1 VAGLKVDLEA
11 QRAAMAK
18 LAFLIGKWEGEAR
31 IYRGG
36 GGPGIQ
42 KRENRNS
49 KNETREKLEVFH
61 MTEEASWRLD
71 GLILLIE
78 GTGRNMAERIRATR
92 EGGASTAPTGGQ
104 RPPIQALGF
113 LCYDDAEQTYRFRA
127 FNDGRFLESEAKLAH
142 DGKGLEW
149 GFAVEHVRTRAVL
162 RINERGEWTE
172 EHQITIGEQPAR
184 RFMEVVVRK
193 KG

>member
-1 VAGLKVDLEA
+1 MSGLKVDLEA

-36 GGPGIQ
+36 AGPAAR
-42 KRENRNS
+42 KHENRS
-49 KNETREKLEVFH
+49 RIPKFRDGTKNETREEPEVFQ

-78 GTGRNMAERIRATR
+78 GIGLKKGESKPAL
-92 EGGASTAPTGGQ
+92 
-104 RPPIQALGF
+104 QAFGF
-113 LCYDDAEQTYRFRA
+113 MSYDDAAQTYRIRA
-127 FNDGRFLESEAKLAH
+127 FNDGRFLESEAKLAD

-162 RINERGEWTE
+162 RINEQGEWTE
-172 EHQITIGEQPAR
+172 EHEITIGEQPAR
-184 RFMEVVVRK
+184 RFIQMTVRRV
-193 KG
+193 G